1 MCEGLEKSLPRNP
14 IKSKTKNDPQTPL
27 TPSLINYA
35 DLDKDVLIVGMVNK
49 IEIWNPTRLDET
61 DKQNLE
67 IDPAAYDELAKNIII

>member
-1 MCEGLEKSLPRNP
+1 
-14 IKSKTKNDPQTPL
+14 
-27 TPSLINYA
+27 
-35 DLDKDVLIVGMVNK
+35 MVNK